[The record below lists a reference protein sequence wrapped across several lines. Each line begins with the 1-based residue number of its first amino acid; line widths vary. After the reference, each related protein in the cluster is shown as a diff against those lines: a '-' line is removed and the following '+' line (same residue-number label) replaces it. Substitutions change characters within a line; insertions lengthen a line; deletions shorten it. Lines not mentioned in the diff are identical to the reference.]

1 MRQHCVS
8 HIGFRRA
15 DRVSCECAE
24 VERCLLP
31 AVSSLAKRLL
41 ASIEDWREGTVVL
54 EASELPN
61 DDLSQTLQPPA
72 LGDVTSQ
79 PLLALNAGVVFNT
92 WLLFVMMVC
101 AIALFTG
108 SLFASGS
115 LSLFMLLMATAV
127 AALQCLPA
135 WRRSKLTQK
144 HSTMSQL

>member
-8 HIGFRRA
+8 HMGFRRA

-24 VERCLLP
+24 VESCLLP

-61 DDLSQTLQPPA
+61 DDLYQMPPPA
-72 LGDVTSQ
+72 LGNVTSQ

-92 WLLFVMMVC
+92 WLLFVMIVC

-108 SLFASGS
+108 SLFVSGS
-115 LSLFMLLMATAV
+115 LTLFMLLMATAV

>member
-8 HIGFRRA
+8 HIGLRRA

-24 VERCLLP
+24 VESCFLP

-61 DDLSQTLQPPA
+61 DDLYQTLQPA

-79 PLLALNAGVVFNT
+79 PLLTLNAGVVFNT
-92 WLLFVMMVC
+92 WLLFVMIVC

-115 LSLFMLLMATAV
+115 LTLFMLLMATAV